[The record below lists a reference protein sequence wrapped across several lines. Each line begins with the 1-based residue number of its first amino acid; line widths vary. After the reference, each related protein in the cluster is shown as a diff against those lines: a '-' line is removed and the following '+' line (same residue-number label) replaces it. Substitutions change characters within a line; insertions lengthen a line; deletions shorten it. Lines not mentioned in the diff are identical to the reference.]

1 MSHDVPNALQS
12 RLAEH
17 DQSHVLRWWDELD
30 SDQKSQLTS
39 QLDGIDFAVLNRCL
53 SAKSTDESDTPAAK
67 AQRATP
73 PTEIVRLPQTP
84 AELKAY
90 QAAEETGQE
99 MLRAGRV
106 GVVLVAGGQ
115 GTRLGFP
122 HPKGM
127 FPVGPVS
134 GSTLFQ
140 IFAEQVSARS
150 RDAGAIIPFYIMTSE
165 ATHAE
170 TVDFWESQEFF
181 GLDPSSVRFFQQGTM
196 PAVDAETHR
205 LLLAEPHRLCTSPDG
220 HGGLLAAL
228 DKSGC
233 LDDMRQ
239 RGVDRLFYHQV
250 DNPTVKVCDPAFL
263 GFHELRNSELSSKVV
278 PKRSAE
284 EKMGVVVAVDGVT
297 QIIEYSDLP
306 PDVAA
311 RTTSDGELELWCGS
325 IAVHVFSRDFLERL
339 IGSDA
344 ALPFH
349 LAHKKVLHID
359 GNARLVQPNSPNAI
373 KFERFIFDALPH
385 AKTALVME
393 ADRAREFNPV
403 KNAEGQDSPATARAA
418 ITRIARE
425 WLQAAD
431 QPVPESAEIE
441 IGPLFALDA
450 EQVQKRFDSENQ
462 FASRT
467 FFG

>member
-1 MSHDVPNALQS
+1 MAHTVPDTLKT

-17 DQSHVLRWWDELD
+17 SQTHVLRWWDDLN
-30 SDQKSQLTS
+30 SDQQTALVSQLEA
-39 QLDGIDFAVLNRCL
+39 IDFKSLEACL
-53 SAKSTDESDTPAAK
+53 AAKSEDESDTPAAK

-73 PTEIVRLPQTP
+73 PTEIVRLPNTP

-90 QAAEETGQE
+90 QAAEASGHEL
-99 MLRAGRV
+99 LRAGRV
-106 GVVLVAGGQ
+106 GVILVAGGQ

-134 GSTLFQ
+134 RSTLFQ
-140 IFAEQVSARS
+140 ILAEQVLARS
-150 RDAGAIIPFYIMTSE
+150 RDAGVTIPFYIMTSE

-170 TVDFWESQEFF
+170 TVEYWQSQQYF
-181 GLDPSSVRFFQQGTM
+181 GLDPNAVQFFQQGTM
-196 PAVDAETHR
+196 PAVDAESKR

-220 HGGLLAAL
+220 HGGMLAAL
-228 DKSGC
+228 EKNGC

-263 GFHELRNSELSSKVV
+263 GFHQLRNSELSSKVV

-306 PDVAA
+306 NDVAA

-349 LAHKKVLHID
+349 LAHKKVPHID
-359 GNARLVQPNSPNAI
+359 ENGHPVEPGSPNAI

-418 ITRIARE
+418 ITRIGRE
-425 WLQAAD
+425 WLQAAG
-431 QPVPESAEIE
+431 QEVPESATIE
-441 IGPLFALDA
+441 IGPLFALDEVQLK
-450 EQVQKRFDSENQ
+450 EQFDSKSQ
-462 FASRT
+462 FANRT
-467 FFG
+467 YLS

>member
-1 MSHDVPNALQS
+1 MSHSLPDALQS
-12 RLAEH
+12 RLTEH
-17 DQSHVLRWWDELD
+17 GQTHVLRWWETLD
-30 SDQKSQLTS
+30 SDQRTALQTQLEA
-39 QLDGIDFAVLNRCL
+39 IDFPMLNRWL
-53 SAKSTDESDTPAAK
+53 SAKSADETDTPAAR

-73 PTEIVRLPQTP
+73 PAEIVRLPNT
-84 AELKAY
+84 ASELKAF
-90 QAAEETGQE
+90 QAAENAGND
-99 MLRAGRV
+99 LLKAGRV
-106 GVVLVAGGQ
+106 GVILVAGGQ

-134 GSTLFQ
+134 RSTLFQ
-140 IFAEQVSARS
+140 IFAEQVAARS

-170 TVDFWESQEFF
+170 TVAFWESQEFF
-181 GLDPSSVRFFQQGTM
+181 GLDPSAVRFFQQGTM
-196 PAVDAETHR
+196 PAVDAESKK
-205 LLLAEPHRLCTSPDG
+205 LLMAEPYRLCTSPDG
-220 HGGLLAAL
+220 HGGMLAAL
-228 DKSGC
+228 EKSGC
-233 LDDMRQ
+233 LDDMQR

-263 GFHELRNSELSSKVV
+263 GFHELRGSEMSSKVV

-284 EKMGVVVAVDGVT
+284 EKMGIVVAVDGVT

-306 PDVAA
+306 TDVAA
-311 RTTSDGELELWCGS
+311 RTDSNGDLELWCGS

-339 IGSDA
+339 IVSDA

-349 LAHKKVLHID
+349 LAHKKVPHLD
-359 GNARLVQPNSPNAI
+359 ENGNLVEPESPNAI
-373 KFERFIFDALPH
+373 KFERFIFDALPQ

-403 KNAEGQDSPATARAA
+403 KNAEGDDSPATARAA
-418 ITRIARE
+418 ISRIGKE

-431 QPVPESAEIE
+431 QPVPESATIE
-441 IGPLFALDA
+441 IGPLFALDE
-450 EQVQKRFDSENQ
+450 EQLKARFESKTQ
-462 FASRT
+462 FAGQSY
-467 FFG
+467 FG